1 MRDPIKKPLK
11 WRPTMVAD
19 PPRVL
24 GSRIREL
31 RRKLN
36 LKQEKLATELGVGS
50 AQIISQIET
59 GKREVKAWELA
70 KLSRL
75 LHVSLTD
82 LLATEDPKPQ
92 PSVLWRVLPS
102 PTQRSAKEARFLN
115 RCKEYALLEEL
126 SGTTR
131 PRQFPQKRVDAT
143 TIRFREAGDLA
154 DEIRREFALGE
165 QPATSLEKTLQNQ
178 YGVKIW
184 YEDLEE
190 GSAAATLGDFG
201 PAILMN
207 RNEAPWRRNYNFAHE
222 LFHLITWES
231 IPATPLQQNEDLWEK
246 IEKVANSFAS
256 CLLLPADPVTA
267 EIEKRAVDN
276 RIEYS
281 DLVEIARNFD
291 VSTQALI
298 YRLQNLRLVT
308 KDTAE
313 SILNDEDF
321 SRLDRSTMSGRWWEP
336 SELPERFVRLA
347 FVAYQKGRLSRA
359 RLAQLLETT
368 LPDVTK
374 TLWKYG
380 LDDREIQK
388 KIAVCPT

>member
-1 MRDPIKKPLK
+1 MVVDP
-11 WRPTMVAD
+11 T
-19 PPRVL
+19 RVL
-24 GSRIREL
+24 GARIREL
-31 RRKLN
+31 RKKLN
-36 LKQEKLATELGVGS
+36 LKQTDLATELGVGS
-50 AQIISQIET
+50 PQMSIAY
-59 GKREVKAWELA
+59 
-70 KLSRL
+70 
-75 LHVSLTD
+75 

-102 PTQRSAKEARFLN
+102 PTQRSTKEAKFLN

-131 PRQFPQKRVDAT
+131 ARQLPQKTVDAT
-143 TIRFREAGDLA
+143 TISFGEAGELA
-154 DEIRREFALGE
+154 DEARREFTLGE

-207 RNEAPWRRNYNFAHE
+207 RKEAPWRRNYNFAHE

-231 IPATPLQQNEDLWEK
+231 IPAAPLERDESLKAK
-246 IEKVANSFAS
+246 IEKIANSFAS
-256 CLLLPADPVTA
+256 CLLLPAEPVRR
-267 EIEKRAVDN
+267 EIGKRVEQNQIGD
-276 RIEYS
+276 S

-298 YRLQNLRLVT
+298 YRLQNLRLIT

-321 SRLDRSTMSGRWWEP
+321 CRLDRSTMSGRWWEP
-336 SELPERFVRLA
+336 PELPERFVRLA

-374 TLWKYG
+374 TLLKYG

-388 KIAVCPT
+388 KIEVCPT